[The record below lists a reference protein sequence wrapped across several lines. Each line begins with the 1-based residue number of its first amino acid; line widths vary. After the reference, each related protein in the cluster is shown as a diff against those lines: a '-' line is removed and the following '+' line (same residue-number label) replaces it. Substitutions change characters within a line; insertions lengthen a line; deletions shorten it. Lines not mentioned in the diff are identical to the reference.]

1 VLDEMPHTR
10 DLFDLC
16 EAVAIARR
24 DGSLLREAQLFQTI
38 LRLYRSPETL
48 MRLTGATLKR
58 D

>member
-1 VLDEMPHTR
+1 MTDEMPHTR

-48 MRLTGATLKR
+48 LRLTGGALKR

>member
-1 VLDEMPHTR
+1 MPHTR

-48 MRLTGATLKR
+48 LRLTGAALKR